1 MNSVLESEK
10 HNVTMRHLQILSHLE
25 QQVLHRLVPIHL
37 QGMPRRD
44 VVIPKSSEATQIA
57 LQDQIDPEFV
67 LQLHLLSPPLLQQSH
82 LRSTALYHSSVHL
95 LGIWNLQDLF
105 RAIFAD
111 VDQHVRVVDASTC
124 GPLKVSELGGKAF
137 KVVAG
142 VEIGATEIVLHRGI
156 LATWRDVV
164 IVKFH
169 PLVIQAGSDV
179 GIVMAAVHVTTVNHH
194 RMQKVVPR
202 PVDELGEIQ
211 PPRELEATVQL
222 HHVHP
227 FHVKVESLQLQIQH
241 PRKLHKAD
249 SLLCPLF
256 AKAFSLVEIVSVQ
269 HLICSEFSQRLL
281 DGLEVVPFLAL
292 DVELNVVER
301 LGSLG
306 GVVHI

>member
-1 MNSVLESEK
+1 MNSVMESEE

-25 QQVLHRLVPIHL
+25 QQILHRLVSVHF

-44 VVIPKSSEATQIA
+44 VVIPKSREATQIA

-67 LQLHLLSPPLLQQSH
+67 LQLHLLSPSLLQQAH
-82 LRSTALYHSSVHL
+82 LRGATLHHPAVHL
-95 LGIWNLQDLF
+95 LGIWNLQDLL

-124 GPLKVSELGGKAF
+124 RPLKMSELGGEAF

-142 VEIGATEIVLHRGI
+142 IEIGATEIVLHRGI

-169 PLVIQAGSDV
+169 PLVIQGGSDV
-179 GIVMAAVHVTTVNHH
+179 GIVMSAVYVTTVNHH
-194 RMQKVVPR
+194 RMKKVVPR
-202 PVDELGEIQ
+202 PRDEFGEVQ

-222 HHVHP
+222 DHVHP

-241 PRKLHKAD
+241 ARKLHKAD
-249 SLLCPLF
+249 TLLCPLF
-256 AKAFSLVEIVSVQ
+256 AKALSLVEIVSVQ
-269 HLICSEFSQRLL
+269 HLIRGEFSQRLL
-281 DGLEVVPFLAL
+281 DCLKVVAFLAL

-301 LGSLG
+301 LGSFG